1 MKKSPF
7 AKLLE
12 DIDNDM
18 MQLFGAHIHKRV
30 YEEHELRDILNKAIG
45 NVEEGYDKEL
55 IKGHEFQSVILSL
68 INNASKVY
76 PEGKVFETDKVFN
89 EDSLLYKKY
98 LKDVVDSFDKDKKD
112 KWNDFKKNYLKN
124 KTLDLPKEFKEFLFG
139 LCEFI
144 PYSKTSKLND
154 RDLFKDI
161 INDVI
166 SDDKKEA
173 LSFLN
178 ILKSKG
184 SKNIKEIFYEEF
196 EKRINDNPILKE
208 SYAKELDRAIKS
220 SDGKNRSIVQ
230 ISNKEKKDH
239 SYFAIYHLSAN
250 EKKLTIEETIR
261 KMNDISKGAISRFK
275 DYRFKDTNGDIR
287 TIDDIIGM
295 KKAASN
301 FDEKLKE
308 ATLNASITPIKKKL
322 DVDISK
328 ENKTHKKWVIDT
340 LDEYKQRAIDKNTSK
355 SAKDYVSKL
364 YDSMIEAANTLPLI
378 TLDNVVFADMKD
390 MSVMGNIHDFISDLT
405 SEELDTVLGNF
416 DKVPDVFINDEVKTL
431 KEDIIALK
439 LKDKEKE
446 QEQQI

>member
-12 DIDNDM
+12 DIDNDI

-98 LKDVVDSFDKDKKD
+98 LKDVVDSFDKDTKD

-154 RDLFKDI
+154 RDLFRDI

-166 SDDKKEA
+166 SDDKKET

-178 ILKSKG
+178 TLKSKG

-230 ISNKEKKDH
+230 ISNKEKKNH
-239 SYFAIYHLSAN
+239 SYFAIYHLSVN

-275 DYRFKDTNGDIR
+275 DYRFKDANGDVR
-287 TIDDIIGM
+287 TIDDIIGI
-295 KKAASN
+295 KKVASN

-328 ENKTHKKWVIDT
+328 ENKTHKEWVIDT

-364 YDSMIEAANTLPLI
+364 YNSMIEAANTLPLI

-416 DKVPDVFINDEVKTL
+416 DKVPDVFINDEAKTL

>member
-1 MKKSPF
+1 M
-7 AKLLE
+7 
-12 DIDNDM
+12 
-18 MQLFGAHIHKRV
+18 
-30 YEEHELRDILNKAIG
+30 
-45 NVEEGYDKEL
+45 
-55 IKGHEFQSVILSL
+55 
-68 INNASKVY
+68 
-76 PEGKVFETDKVFN
+76 
-89 EDSLLYKKY
+89 
-98 LKDVVDSFDKDKKD
+98 
-112 KWNDFKKNYLKN
+112 
-124 KTLDLPKEFKEFLFG
+124 
-139 LCEFI
+139 
-144 PYSKTSKLND
+144 
-154 RDLFKDI
+154 
-161 INDVI
+161 
-166 SDDKKEA
+166 
-173 LSFLN
+173 
-178 ILKSKG
+178 
-184 SKNIKEIFYEEF
+184 
-196 EKRINDNPILKE
+196 KE

-261 KMNDISKGAISRFK
+261 KMNDISKGAISKFK

-328 ENKTHKKWVIDT
+328 ENKTYKEWVIDT
-340 LDEYKQRAIDKNTSK
+340 LDEYKQKAIDKNTSK

-390 MSVMGNIHDFISDLT
+390 MSVMSNIHDFISDLT

-416 DKVPDVFINDEVKTL
+416 DKVPDVFINDEAKTL

>member
-7 AKLLE
+7 AKLIE

-18 MQLFGAHIHKRV
+18 MQMFGAHIHKRV

-98 LKDVVDSFDKDKKD
+98 LKDVVDSFDKDTKD

-124 KTLDLPKEFKEFLFG
+124 ETLDFPKEFKEFLIE

-154 RDLFKDI
+154 RDLFRDI

-178 ILKSKG
+178 TLKSKG

-261 KMNDISKGAISRFK
+261 KMNDI
-275 DYRFKDTNGDIR
+275 
-287 TIDDIIGM
+287 
-295 KKAASN
+295 
-301 FDEKLKE
+301 
-308 ATLNASITPIKKKL
+308 
-322 DVDISK
+322 
-328 ENKTHKKWVIDT
+328 
-340 LDEYKQRAIDKNTSK
+340 
-355 SAKDYVSKL
+355 
-364 YDSMIEAANTLPLI
+364 
-378 TLDNVVFADMKD
+378 
-390 MSVMGNIHDFISDLT
+390 
-405 SEELDTVLGNF
+405 
-416 DKVPDVFINDEVKTL
+416 
-431 KEDIIALK
+431 
-439 LKDKEKE
+439 
-446 QEQQI
+446 

>member
-1 MKKSPF
+1 MKKSSF

-12 DIDNDM
+12 DIDNDI

-30 YEEHELRDILNKAIG
+30 YEEAELRDILNKAIG

-76 PEGKVFETDKVFN
+76 PEGKAFETDKVFN

-98 LKDVVDSFDKDKKD
+98 LKDVVDSFDKDTKD

-124 KTLDLPKEFKEFLFG
+124 EALDLPEEFKIFLFE

-178 ILKSKG
+178 ILKSKE

-261 KMNDISKGAISRFK
+261 KMNDISKGAISKFK
-275 DYRFKDTNGDIR
+275 DYRFKDANGDIR

-295 KKAASN
+295 KKVASN

-328 ENKTHKKWVIDT
+328 EKKTHKEWVIDT
-340 LDEYKQRAIDKNTSK
+340 LDEYKQKAIDKNTSK

-364 YDSMIEAANTLPLI
+364 YDSMIEAANKLPLI
-378 TLDNVVFADMKD
+378 TIDNVVFADMKD
-390 MSVMGNIHDFISDLT
+390 MSVMSNIHDFISDLT

-431 KEDIIALK
+431 KEDIITLK

>member
-30 YEEHELRDILNKAIG
+30 YEEAELRDILNKAIG
-45 NVEEGYDKEL
+45 NVEEGYDREL

-124 KTLDLPKEFKEFLFG
+124 ETLDLPKEFKEFLFG

-154 RDLFKDI
+154 RDLFRDI

-166 SDDKKEA
+166 SDDKIEA

-178 ILKSKG
+178 TLKSKG

-196 EKRINDNPILKE
+196 EERINDNPILKE
-208 SYAKELDRAIKS
+208 SYAKELDRTIKS

-261 KMNDISKGAISRFK
+261 KMNDISKGAISKFK
-275 DYRFKDTNGDIR
+275 DYRFRDTNGNIR

-295 KKAASN
+295 KKVASN
-301 FDEKLKE
+301 FNEKLKE

-328 ENKTHKKWVIDT
+328 ENKTHKEWVIYT
-340 LDEYKQRAIDKNTSK
+340 LDEYKQKAIDKNTSK

-390 MSVMGNIHDFISDLT
+390 MSVMSNIHDFISDLT
-405 SEELDTVLGNF
+405 SEELDIVLGNF
-416 DKVPDVFINDEVKTL
+416 DKVPDVFINDEAKTL

-439 LKDKEKE
+439 LKDKEKV